1 MSDETLYRQF
11 RLCITTAYLGG
22 RKGVGLCPYPY
33 AEGVTSFACKRNFTV
48 ATAAISRCRKA
59 TFHIPLAEYF
69 TLTERISLYE

>member
-1 MSDETLYRQF
+1 MNALSPVSPLYYDR
-11 RLCITTAYLGG
+11 RNGG

-33 AEGVTSFACKRNFTV
+33 AVGVTSFACKRNFTA

-69 TLTERISLYE
+69 TVTERISLYE

>member
-1 MSDETLYRQF
+1 MMRLSPVSPLYYDR
-11 RLCITTAYLGG
+11 RNGG

-33 AEGVTSFACKRNFTV
+33 AEGVTSFACKRNFTA
-48 ATAAISRCRKA
+48 ATVAISRCRKA